1 MFDFRKTIKLLSV
14 AAAAILMVSCGNKG
28 EKATSATK
36 GNMIPDNAVIAMKV
50 DADQLWNK
58 ALGDEGSDMRNYWNM
73 GKSML
78 SMSAGEL
85 GEVGDVVR
93 QILKD
98 PAALGV
104 CMEEPMVL
112 SVAADLVD
120 VYNEEVDVEV
130 CLVALLDDSGA
141 FVNVVDAV
149 MDVANEEGELGMS
162 KEVVSDSYTYY
173 SAVIDEGVSLDLG
186 VSAESAVLRIK
197 ADMTSKNQ
205 DLKTSM
211 LGLFAEGGP
220 ERTEGIDAFYAS
232 KADLAMWMDFEGVI
246 EMARP
251 VLESEEPAVIA
262 QLDEYMPMYEGA
274 SMVSDLTFKDGQT
287 VLQISMFGSEQM
299 KAYSAKYNA
308 VSSDK
313 YFDYLPATSALVVNV
328 ALKDFAGLVSE
339 MCKSNKELADGFE
352 YLEEELGIDDELLA
366 GFPGVITFALDGQG
380 LGDRQI
386 PGMVLLM
393 DCEENV
399 WEFIE
404 TYLEMYAEE
413 VKPDEYNLLDMFYI
427 AYADGTLSAASDMEV
442 SIASFGDTIL
452 SRQLEK
458 GGMIFDLASLP
469 PHILNDFAQEID
481 GSISGEELLEYLSS
495 VVLTNTPDHMTATL
509 TLNMDDKEH
518 NLLEKVLLYAVNS
531 AF

>member
-85 GEVGDVVR
+85 GEIGDVVR
-93 QILKD
+93 KVLKD

-186 VSAESAVLRIK
+186 VSAESAVLHGQLR
-197 ADMTSKNQ
+197 N
-205 DLKTSM
+205 
-211 LGLFAEGGP
+211 
-220 ERTEGIDAFYAS
+220 
-232 KADLAMWMDFEGVI
+232 
-246 EMARP
+246 
-251 VLESEEPAVIA
+251 VLH
-262 QLDEYMPMYEGA
+262 
-274 SMVSDLTFKDGQT
+274 
-287 VLQISMFGSEQM
+287 
-299 KAYSAKYNA
+299 
-308 VSSDK
+308 
-313 YFDYLPATSALVVNV
+313 
-328 ALKDFAGLVSE
+328 
-339 MCKSNKELADGFE
+339 
-352 YLEEELGIDDELLA
+352 
-366 GFPGVITFALDGQG
+366 
-380 LGDRQI
+380 R
-386 PGMVLLM
+386 
-393 DCEENV
+393 
-399 WEFIE
+399 
-404 TYLEMYAEE
+404 
-413 VKPDEYNLLDMFYI
+413 
-427 AYADGTLSAASDMEV
+427 
-442 SIASFGDTIL
+442 
-452 SRQLEK
+452 
-458 GGMIFDLASLP
+458 
-469 PHILNDFAQEID
+469 
-481 GSISGEELLEYLSS
+481 
-495 VVLTNTPDHMTATL
+495 
-509 TLNMDDKEH
+509 
-518 NLLEKVLLYAVNS
+518 
-531 AF
+531 